1 MGPDAGIDW
10 IVFEWDERTL
20 GLGPV
25 RSSLPDTRIW
35 NHVLG
40 PWLDPGPAPGVS
52 ICRLVVEGRV
62 AVLARTRTGGS
73 DSRRT
78 IRVHV
83 YLGGP
88 AAHPS
93 AMPNVRQTLA
103 LAPGWEALVPADS
116 APLDLAQLLAPYTE
130 AAAELDWQAQAEAQA
145 LAPIV
150 AEVLRGRGQPLSVAS
165 RGPAIAQL
173 WGLVDVLDLVLGRY
187 PGTFSTYESDDLK
200 RGAEVIFLRQWPGPS
215 SRASHR
221 RRVDLRQPDEG
232 STYNEIAHMIAR
244 AYADGELEGLVK
256 RLRITDGMPMEE
268 RIELLAHF
276 PARSGAQD
284 PPAPRT
290 PISSGSMPLPKA
302 LPEPYSFAA
311 RDVFEVFLEELAEA
325 TSAGQVEDILRDVRD
340 WAAARRPADVRSR
353 LPALIP
359 ELERLL
365 PDYQV
370 NAVLR
375 DLLDQRPPIE
385 PARSSW
391 THRQWLILA
400 VMLTIVLAFQVAEIV
415 LR

>member
-1 MGPDAGIDW
+1 
-10 IVFEWDERTL
+10 
-20 GLGPV
+20 
-25 RSSLPDTRIW
+25 
-35 NHVLG
+35 
-40 PWLDPGPAPGVS
+40 
-52 ICRLVVEGRV
+52 
-62 AVLARTRTGGS
+62 
-73 DSRRT
+73 
-78 IRVHV
+78 
-83 YLGGP
+83 
-88 AAHPS
+88 
-93 AMPNVRQTLA
+93 MPNVRQTLA

-268 RIELLAHF
+268 RIELLGTARVPRETTLARPVSPSPAGEPASAGHPVPLSPAHF

-311 RDVFEVFLEELAEA
+311 RDAFEVFLEELAEA